1 VPLRILQIIAALLLA
16 AVVGLALFWHPEQ
29 APRALPRAP
38 EPAGGDFTLA
48 SADGP
53 VTLAAQRGKVVL
65 IYFGY
70 TYCPDICPTALAAV
84 SDALERL
91 SREELARVSV
101 LFVSVDPARDTVGHL
116 KEYAAFFHPA
126 ILGVTG
132 TEAEIAEMATRYGV
146 YYARQPEAA
155 GGGYA
160 VDHSSEL
167 HLIAPEGHPAG
178 RLPHGAGPDQIVA
191 EIRRLL
197 KP

>member
-1 VPLRILQIIAALLLA
+1 MPLRVLQVIAALLLA

-53 VTLAAQRGKVVL
+53 VTLAALRGKVVL

-146 YYARQPEAA
+146 YYARQPAAA

-167 HLIAPEGHPAG
+167 HLIAPEGHLAG